1 MTKSIQDRAKTA
13 ATIGLASALAVGGVA
28 VAQGG
33 GSGKAGSGN
42 SNGNG
47 GAKHRAHRM
56 HPPGPP
62 GPPGGLPARN
72 LTYGELHVQKK
83 DGAAVIRLDNGKV
96 VSTGADSITLREN
109 DGNEVTI
116 PVDNSTRVLAGPG
129 KRGASVTDLK
139 EGTQVLVH
147 REQGGAAKAV
157 IVAPPRPGKGRKGHP
172 PGMRQGKGGNARRG
186 QGGNRPQGMRGGQLP
201 PPPPPM
207 RG

>member
-1 MTKSIQDRAKTA
+1 MTKSIQDRAKTV

-42 SNGNG
+42 GNAR
-47 GAKHRAHRM
+47 AKHRAHRM

-62 GPPGGLPARN
+62 GPPGGLPMRN

-83 DGAAVIRLDNGKV
+83 GEAAVIRLDNGKV
-96 VSTGADSITLREN
+96 VSAGQDSITLREN

-116 PVDNSTRVLAGPG
+116 PVDDSTKVLAGPG
-129 KRGASVTDLK
+129 KRGAAVTDLK
-139 EGTQVLVH
+139 EGTAVLVH
-147 REQGGAAKAV
+147 REEGSAAKAV
-157 IVAPPRPGKGRKGHP
+157 IVAPPRPGKGRKG
-172 PGMRQGKGGNARRG
+172 
-186 QGGNRPQGMRGGQLP
+186 QLP

>member
-1 MTKSIQDRAKTA
+1 MFSSIQNKAKTA

-33 GSGKAGSGN
+33 GSG
-42 SNGNG
+42 NGNG
-47 GAKHRAHRM
+47 NAGAKHRAHRM

-62 GPPGGLPARN
+62 GGLPMRN
-72 LTYGELHVQKK
+72 LTYGELHVQKQ
-83 DGAAVIRLDNGKV
+83 GEAAVIRLDNGKV

-116 PVDNSTRVLAGPG
+116 PVDDSTRVLAGPG
-129 KRGASVTDLK
+129 KRGASVADLK

-147 REQGGAAKAV
+147 REQGGKAKAV
-157 IVAPPRPGKGRKGHP
+157 IVAPPRPGKDRKGHP
-172 PGMRQGKGGNARRG
+172 PNMRRG
-186 QGGNRPQGMRGGQLP
+186 QGGNRPQGMRGGRLP